1 MALFSIITT
10 SFNSAK
16 TIEDTLLSVRAQKDV
31 SIEHIIID
39 GGSTDGTMDIVNKYR
54 DGLAHVVSEPDKGIY
69 DAMNK
74 GLVHTTGEFTGFL
87 NSDDYFA
94 SDQSLSKL
102 AAALESS
109 NADCAW
115 GSIAYVDET
124 YRPTRK
130 MDGKWF
136 TPDRFKYALMPPHPA
151 FYVKTQLIK
160 QSGGFDPAYK
170 IAGDFDLMLR
180 LFLKAKISSI
190 RVDDLITIMRMGGVS
205 TKDLAATRTAT
216 LELYNALKNN
226 AVVTS
231 IQKVQLRYLLKTVE
245 RLTGLVMALQG
256 KSFAPPS
263 AQTRAKQIN

>member
-1 MALFSIITT
+1 MSLFSIITT

-16 TIEDTLLSVRAQKDV
+16 TIEDTLLSVRMQTRV

-39 GGSTDGTMDIVNKYR
+39 GGSTDGTMEIINKYR
-54 DGLAHVVSEPDKGIY
+54 DGLAYVVSERDNGIY

-74 GLVHTTGEFTGFL
+74 GLRHATGKFTGFL

-109 NADCAW
+109 KADCVW
-115 GSIAYVDET
+115 GSIAYVDEA

-136 TPDRFKYALMPPHPA
+136 TPERFKYALMPPHPSL
-151 FYVKTQLIK
+151 YIKTQIIK
-160 QSGGFDPAYK
+160 QSGGFDPDYK

-180 LFLKAKISSI
+180 LFLKARISSTRI
-190 RVDDLITIMRMGGVS
+190 DDLITIMRMGGVS
-205 TKDLAATRTAT
+205 TKDLAATRIAT
-216 LELYNALKNN
+216 IELHKALKTNSV
-226 AVVTS
+226 ATS
-231 IQKVQLRYLLKTVE
+231 VPKVQLRYLLKALE
-245 RLTGLVMALQG
+245 RLTGLAMALQG

-263 AQTRAKQIN
+263 VKTQAE